1 MRGRRHVTTVRFDAD
16 LWERLCAAADRL
28 GVHRAELVRDATRE
42 HVARL
47 DQVDRLTRVE
57 ERVGAVARVV
67 LRLSGRPAG
76 R

>member
-1 MRGRRHVTTVRFDAD
+1 VTTVRFDAD
-16 LWERLCAAADRL
+16 LWGRLCAAADRL

-47 DQVDRLTRVE
+47 DQTDRLTRVE
-57 ERVGAVARVV
+57 RRVGAVARAV
-67 LRLSGRPAG
+67 LRLSGGPAE

>member
-1 MRGRRHVTTVRFDAD
+1 MSGRRHVTTVRFDAD
-16 LWERLCAAADRL
+16 LWERLCATADRL

-47 DQVDRLTRVE
+47 DQTDRLTRLE
-57 ERVGAVARVV
+57 QRVGVIARTI
-67 LRLSGRPAG
+67 LRLSGRPQG